1 MQESQI
7 TIIVSYSSSIIGLSC
22 LSVNPALR
30 NELFCVWTPD
40 FCGSVDGPWCEV
52 DTCSFGN
59 LLRPDGGG
67 SDGDAEGNGDSGV
80 EAEDFVGE
88 SVKEWEGFEDAA
100 EIYVWIEL
108 CGW

>member
-7 TIIVSYSSSIIGLSC
+7 TIIASDSSSIIGLSC
-22 LSVNPALR
+22 LGVNPALR

-40 FCGSVDGPWCEV
+40 FRGSVDGPRCKV
-52 DTCSFGN
+52 DTRPFGD
-59 LLRPDGGG
+59 LLRPDDGG
-67 SDGDAEGNGDSGV
+67 SDGNSEGNGDGGV

-88 SVKEWEGFEDAA
+88 SVEEGEGFEYAA
-100 EIYVWIEL
+100 EIYVWVDF